1 MSNFGKQGY
10 TEITAKIMVGWEDD
24 TSHSQVIC
32 PSEDSESIL
41 CSDSPGGMFK

>member
-10 TEITAKIMVGWEDD
+10 TEITAKIMVGWDDD

-32 PSEDSESIL
+32 PSDSEIIL
-41 CSDSPGGMFK
+41 CSTLPGGMFK